1 MRLSSIVFSFQ
12 QAAASIRRNGWMSTA
27 SAATMAICLIVLG
40 IALLIVLNTNQL
52 VATLESNVEIVAYVS
67 EKADPA
73 ARQDLEERL
82 KNLPGVA
89 EVRFI
94 PKEEALQELK
104 TRFGEESNL
113 VEALGGK
120 NPLPDA
126 YRLRMSRPEE
136 VVPTAQELMSWA
148 VFERVRYGQGVVEKL
163 FALTRWIKIV
173 SFTVMGFLAL
183 TAVFLI
189 ATTIHLTMNAR
200 QREIAIMKLVGATDW
215 FIRWPFFLEGMF
227 LGLIGAVLAVGV
239 LSGSYLLLIKN
250 VRLTLAFLPLVSD
263 ASVLLKVFGGLL
275 VTGLVLGVAGTMVS
289 IYRFLDV

>member
-1 MRLSSIVFSFQ
+1 MQ
-12 QAAASIRRNGWMSTA
+12 RNGWMSLA

-52 VATLESNVEIVAYVS
+52 VSTLESNVEIVAYVS
-67 EKADPA
+67 EEADAA
-73 ARQDLEERL
+73 ARQGLDERL
-82 KNLPGVA
+82 RSLPGVA
-89 EVRFI
+89 EVRFVS
-94 PKEEALQELK
+94 KEEALEELK
-104 TRFGEESNL
+104 LRFGEESNL
-113 VEALGGK
+113 AEALGGK

-126 YRLRMSRPEE
+126 YRIKMSRPED
-136 VVPTAQELMSWA
+136 VIPAAQELMSWA
-148 VFERVRYGQGVVEKL
+148 VFEKVRYGQGIVEKL
-163 FALTRWIKIV
+163 FALTKWIKVV
-173 SFTVMGFLAL
+173 SFALMGFLGL

-189 ATTIHLTMNAR
+189 ATTIHLTMTAR

-250 VRLTLAFLPLVSD
+250 ARVTLAFLPLVSD
-263 ASVLLKVFGGLL
+263 AGVLLRVFGGLL
-275 VTGLVLGVAGTMVS
+275 VTGLVLGVTGTLVS